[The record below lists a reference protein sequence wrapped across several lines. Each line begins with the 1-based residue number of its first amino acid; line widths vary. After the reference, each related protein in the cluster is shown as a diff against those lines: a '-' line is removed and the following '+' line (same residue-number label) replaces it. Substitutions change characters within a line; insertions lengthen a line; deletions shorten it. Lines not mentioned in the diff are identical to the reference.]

1 MISSPI
7 NSWQIEG
14 EAMETVT
21 VFIFLASK
29 FTTNGDCSHKIKRH
43 LLLGTKTM
51 TNLDSILKSS
61 NITLSTEVYLVKAMV
76 FPVVMYSLSWTI
88 KKAEVQR
95 ISILLNCGVGAD
107 SWESLELQVDQP
119 ANLKGNQSWIFTG
132 RTDTETD
139 APIFW
144 LPDTK
149 NWLIGK
155 YPDSGEN

>member
-29 FTTNGDCSHKIKRH
+29 VSTIGDCSHKIKRH

-51 TNLDSILKSS
+51 TNLDNILKSS
-61 NITLSTEVYLVKAMV
+61 NITLSTEVYLVKAMA
-76 FPVVMYSLSWTI
+76 FPVVMYGCLSWTI

-95 ISILLNCGVGAD
+95 MDAFEPWCWSRLLRVTGTASRSNQPTLKVISP
-107 SWESLELQVDQP
+107 EYSLEGLILKLMLQYFGY
-119 ANLKGNQSWIFTG
+119 LIL
-132 RTDTETD
+132 RTD
-139 APIFW
+139 
-144 LPDTK
+144 
-149 NWLIGK
+149 
-155 YPDSGEN
+155 S

>member
-29 FTTNGDCSHKIKRH
+29 VSTIGDCSHKIKRH

-51 TNLDSILKSS
+51 TNLDNILKSS

-76 FPVVMYSLSWTI
+76 FPVVMYGCLSWTI

-95 ISILLNCGVGAD
+95 MDAFEPWCWSRLLRVTGTASRSNQPTLKGISH
-107 SWESLELQVDQP
+107 EYSLEGLILKLMLQYFGY
-119 ANLKGNQSWIFTG
+119 LIL
-132 RTDTETD
+132 RTD
-139 APIFW
+139 
-144 LPDTK
+144 
-149 NWLIGK
+149 
-155 YPDSGEN
+155 S